1 MTVPLARPVT
11 VTLRGMARVLSH
23 LVALRRV
30 RRVRAWERRARLG
43 DGGIYRDVG
52 VRLDAWSVMMVM
64 VMAILQRH
72 GRTCSLRHTCCRV
85 AVLSVVLLTRQVF
98 LRKVGGTRRRRI
110 GGVLGARS
118 GGWVIIRR
126 ANLLLWGV
134 LRSRRWI
141 CGRGLGSVRRPMWF
155 TDECA
160 NLTASIGRVQL
171 CPSIRVGEEK
181 EVRDCILNTSA
192 LHPSSRCCRHE
203 YSRNVTARLFLR
215 RKGFPSRDVQLT
227 RRPRDD

>member
-1 MTVPLARPVT
+1 MSATRRHARPRRTVRPTRHARMMTVSLPGPVT
-11 VTLRGMARVLSH
+11 VTLRGMTGVLSH
-23 LVALRRV
+23 FVALGGV
-30 RRVRAWERRARLG
+30 WRVRARERRTRLS
-43 DGGIYRDVG
+43 DGWIYRYVG

-85 AVLSVVLLTRQVF
+85 AILSVVLLSRQVF
-98 LRKVGGTRRRRI
+98 LRVTRRTRRSRI

-118 GGWVIIRR
+118 SGWMKIRR

-134 LRSRRWI
+134 LRSRCWI

-171 CPSIRVGEEK
+171 CPSIRVE
-181 EVRDCILNTSA
+181 
-192 LHPSSRCCRHE
+192 
-203 YSRNVTARLFLR
+203 
-215 RKGFPSRDVQLT
+215 RKGSERLPPHKSVT
-227 RRPRDD
+227 RPQ